1 MTHEEL
7 CSNANLASVA
17 VALSLSLSRSQSLL
31 LTSLVP
37 FFPQKHSVKS
47 HQIWRAWYECYNVTD
62 GVPCLELHG
71 RKGIHVSSLPSPLH
85 FQLKSIFNSCV
96 SVSG

>member
-17 VALSLSLSRSQSLL
+17 VALSLL

-37 FFPQKHSVKS
+37 FFSFLKTHSLNS
-47 HQIWRAWYECYNVTD
+47 PN
-62 GVPCLELHG
+62 LE
-71 RKGIHVSSLPSPLH
+71 
-85 FQLKSIFNSCV
+85 
-96 SVSG
+96 VSGWMCMCVCVCFCLCLRESNLSQCRCHWCPSI